1 MRIALV
7 CPYSLSRPG
16 GVQGQVSG
24 LARAFVS
31 MGHEA
36 VIVAP
41 TDGDVAVPGLRPGAV
56 VSAGASVAIPANG
69 SVAPISLNPVAW
81 RRAAAAVK
89 AGAFDV
95 VNIHEP
101 LAPGSGYGCLL
112 LKDVVKVGTFHR
124 AGAGLGYRALGPVA
138 RWAAGHL
145 QVRCAVSPEARATA
159 AAALGGTYEILG
171 NGVELDRF
179 AGAVPWPK
187 DGPTIVFIGRHEPRK
202 GLADLLAAFTVVRRD
217 HPCTL
222 WICGVG
228 PETATLRQ
236 RYAPDDGLV
245 WLGAVGDDELASRLA
260 GADVVCAPSR
270 HGESFGVVLVE
281 AMAAGTAVLASD
293 LPGYAGVVGSHGRL
307 FGAGDVD
314 ALTGALAVA
323 AADAEAGTGMCAP
336 DALAAASVHARQ
348 WSMERLAT
356 RYLQIFG
363 GITGPLGSV

>member
-1 MRIALV
+1 VRIALV
-7 CPYSLSRPG
+7 CPYSLSHPG

-31 MGHEA
+31 MGHDA
-36 VIVAP
+36 VVVAP
-41 TDGDVAVPGLRPGAV
+41 TDGDVAVAGLGPGAV
-56 VSAGASVAIPANG
+56 VSAGRSVGVHANG
-69 SVAPISLNPVAW
+69 SVAPISLDPAAW
-81 RRAAAAVK
+81 RRGARAVK
-89 AGAFDV
+89 DGAFDV

-101 LAPGSGYGCLL
+101 LAPGAGYGCLL
-112 LKDVVKVGTFHR
+112 LKDVAKVGTFHR
-124 AGAGLGYRALGPVA
+124 AGAGMGYRALGPLA

-159 AAALGGTYEILG
+159 ASVLGGSYEVLG

-179 AGAVPWPK
+179 DGAVPWPK

-202 GLADLLAAFTVVRRD
+202 GLSDLLAAFTVVRRD
-217 HPCTL
+217 RPCTL

-228 PETATLRQ
+228 PETTTLRH
-236 RYAPDDGLV
+236 RFPPDDGLE
-245 WLGAVGDDELASRLA
+245 WLGALGDDELASRLA

-293 LPGYAGVVGSHGRL
+293 LPGYADVVGSHGRL
-307 FGAGDVD
+307 F
-314 ALTGALAVA
+314 A
-323 AADAEAGTGMCAP
+323 AADVGALTASLDSAVADAASGTGMCAP
-336 DALAAASVHARQ
+336 DALAAASVHAKQ
-348 WSMERLAT
+348 WSMESLAT

-363 GITGPLGSV
+363 GIVGPLPSS